1 MRHNI
6 CYICICIFV
15 AITAPLFA
23 GSDNGTDEIISYTE
37 RLSPEPIET
46 DVLRVP
52 IQRALNEGITQE
64 SITSLIS
71 ATMHGSMHIEET
83 ISYLEIITA
92 TQAEGLPY
100 HLVTNTILEGIAKG
114 ATGEEIHESL
124 AANRNHIEF
133 CHGVAARHKGRT
145 GRRADDTALLTAALY
160 NALHMGFNE
169 NMLERLSYTITE
181 HNRSSVFFI
190 NSLEVL
196 MELHSLGVENERGA
210 LLIDRAINE
219 GYRIGYIRSFPLTF
233 STQMKLGMTQDEIF
247 SMLHDDIAH
256 LRASTTDAD
265 NGSSQSG
272 NSRGSG
278 ASDSQKGSASHGAAQ
293 SSGTKGG
300 KGNRGN

>member
-1 MRHNI
+1 MKCKI
-6 CYICICIFV
+6 CCICICIFV
-15 AITAPLFA
+15 AIAAPLFA
-23 GSDNGTDEIISYTE
+23 GSDNGTDEIIAYTE
-37 RLSPEPIET
+37 QLSPELVET
-46 DVLRVP
+46 DVLRAP

-64 SITSLIS
+64 SIISLIS
-71 ATMHGSMHIEET
+71 ATMHGGVHIEEA

-100 HLVTNTILEGIAKG
+100 HLVMNTILEGIAKG
-114 ATGEEIHESL
+114 AMGEEIHESL
-124 AANRNHIEF
+124 AANRKHIEF
-133 CHGVAARHKGRT
+133 CHRVAVRHEGRT
-145 GRRADDTALLTAALY
+145 GRRADDTALLTTALY

-169 NMLERLSYTITE
+169 NMLERLSGTITE

-196 MELHSLGVENERGA
+196 MELHSLGVENKRGA

-219 GYRIGYIRSFPLTF
+219 GYRIGYIRSFPHTF

-256 LRASTTDAD
+256 LRASTAEAGS
-265 NGSSQSG
+265 GSSQSG

-278 ASDSQKGSASHGAAQ
+278 ASDSQRGSASHGAAQ
-293 SSGTKGG
+293 SSGTKKG
-300 KGNRGN
+300 KGNGGN